1 MSGARL
7 TRSVMTSRLVF
18 TNAIAGPGFRLS
30 PPCSAIRFGLVFPRG
45 CLLNRIVND
54 GRYHTLMAF
63 RSLSSLVPHAS
74 DLLALEVEELAGVL
88 LANLNSYEGMA
99 GNSVY
104 QNGLICQ
111 SNFVS
116 ALEQTGRGQK
126 PEYGGKQPLVS
137 RALMEAWAWLEREGI
152 LIRDPNQPAPWFFI
166 SRRGQGMRSQQDF
179 EAYRK
184 ASLLPKSQLH
194 PLIATKVYPAF
205 LRGEYDTA
213 IFQAFREVEVAV
225 RAAAGFPADLV
236 GVNLMREAL
245 RPVKNTAPAGPL
257 TDTLLPVAEQE
268 GMASLFAGAILLY
281 KNPQSHRNV
290 PADAADAA
298 EVIGFA
304 SHLLRMVD
312 RRKAESSA
320 KQSAAP

>member
-1 MSGARL
+1 MYRQ
-7 TRSVMTSRLVF
+7 
-18 TNAIAGPGFRLS
+18 
-30 PPCSAIRFGLVFPRG
+30 
-45 CLLNRIVND
+45 
-54 GRYHTLMAF
+54 
-63 RSLSSLVPHAS
+63 LSSFVPNAS

-88 LANLNSYEGMA
+88 LAHLNSYEGMA

-104 QNGLICQ
+104 QNGLLSQ
-111 SNFVS
+111 SNFTR
-116 ALEQTGRGQK
+116 AHEQTGHGQK
-126 PEYGGKQPLVS
+126 PEYGDKQKDVN

-166 SRRGQGMRSQQDF
+166 SRRGQRMRSQQEF

-194 PLIATKVYPAF
+194 PLIAAKVYPAF

-225 RAAAGFPADLV
+225 RAAGGFPAGLV
-236 GVNLMREAL
+236 GVNLMREAF
-245 RPVKNTAPAGPL
+245 RPVKDAAPAGPL
-257 TDTLLPVAEQE
+257 TDTLLPIAEQE

-290 PADAADAA
+290 SADAADAA

-304 SHLLRMVD
+304 SHLLHMVD

-320 KQSAAP
+320 KPPAAP

>member
-1 MSGARL
+1 M
-7 TRSVMTSRLVF
+7 F
-18 TNAIAGPGFRLS
+18 Q
-30 PPCSAIRFGLVFPRG
+30 
-45 CLLNRIVND
+45 
-54 GRYHTLMAF
+54 
-63 RSLSSLVPHAS
+63 SLSSLVPDVS

-88 LANLNSYEGMA
+88 LVHLNSYEKMA
-99 GNSVY
+99 GNAVY
-104 QNGLICQ
+104 QNGLLSQ
-111 SNFVS
+111 NNFIR
-116 ALEQTGRGQK
+116 AQEPTGYGQK
-126 PEYGGKQPLVS
+126 PEYGDKQKDAN

-152 LIRDPNQPAPWFFI
+152 LIRDPNQPAAWFFI
-166 SRRGQGMRSQQDF
+166 SRRGQCMRSQQDF
-179 EAYRK
+179 GAYRK

-194 PLIATKVYPAF
+194 PLIAAKVYPAF

-225 RAAAGFPADLV
+225 RVAGGFPDDLV
-236 GVNLMREAL
+236 GVNLMREGF
-245 RPVKNTAPAGPL
+245 RPVKNTGPAGPL

-290 PADAADAA
+290 PADAPDAA

-304 SHLLRMVD
+304 SHLLRIVD